1 MFSQSLSPSVPG
13 GYKRKTFSETLTP
26 ANQDVGPEVFPLREE
41 GDGQQ
46 RVKVEAFH
54 QQPEEA
60 GHYTVLEEHH
70 HNFAANLHVEG
81 KSSILYMFRGRQ
93 Y

>member
-1 MFSQSLSPSVPG
+1 MFSQSLSPSMPG
-13 GYKRKTFSETLTP
+13 GYKSKTFSEILTP
-26 ANQDVGPEVFPLREE
+26 ANQDVGPEVLPLGEE

-46 RVKVEAFH
+46 RVKIKAFH
-54 QQPEEA
+54 QEPEEA

-70 HNFAANLHVEG
+70 HNFAANLHVEA
-81 KSSILYMFRGRQ
+81 KSSILYVSHEKQ